1 MLRLAIPIQQLLNF
15 WNTVEV
21 QGDEHSSQP
30 TPERDATPGDNQ
42 SEETDDSDN
51 DTLDDVNN
59 DASISGEAINIAA
72 SIVGTC
78 LAQLYDLFAA
88 TVYYPTSSNYF
99 CHLHLFMATV
109 CLLRIGQAFFT
120 TTFPSNNNRPNS

>member
-1 MLRLAIPIQQLLNF
+1 MCVLFSISLLKVYTLEANSFVLRLAIPIQQLLNS

-21 QGDEHSSQP
+21 QGDEQGSQP

-78 LAQLYDLFAA
+78 LAQ
-88 TVYYPTSSNYF
+88 
-99 CHLHLFMATV
+99 
-109 CLLRIGQAFFT
+109 
-120 TTFPSNNNRPNS
+120 

>member
-1 MLRLAIPIQQLLNF
+1 MLRLAMPIQQLLNF
-15 WNTVEV
+15 WNTLEV
-21 QGDEHSSQP
+21 QGDEHGSQP

-78 LAQLYDLFAA
+78 LAQLCKYQH
-88 TVYYPTSSNYF
+88 NY
-99 CHLHLFMATV
+99 T
-109 CLLRIGQAFFT
+109 
-120 TTFPSNNNRPNS
+120 

>member
-1 MLRLAIPIQQLLNF
+1 M
-15 WNTVEV
+15 EV
-21 QGDEHSSQP
+21 QGDEHGSQP

-78 LAQLYDLFAA
+78 LAQ
-88 TVYYPTSSNYF
+88 
-99 CHLHLFMATV
+99 
-109 CLLRIGQAFFT
+109 
-120 TTFPSNNNRPNS
+120 